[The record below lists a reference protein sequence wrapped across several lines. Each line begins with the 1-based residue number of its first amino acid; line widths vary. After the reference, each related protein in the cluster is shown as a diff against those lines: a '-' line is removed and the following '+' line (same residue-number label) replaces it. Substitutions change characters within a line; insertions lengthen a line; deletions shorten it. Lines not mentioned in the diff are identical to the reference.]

1 MGEIDPV
8 ENSIQTSEKP
18 VEGVHGQWK
27 QYSPPD
33 RSGSDEGKEMGLIL
47 KGMLRND
54 PDVIL
59 VGEIRD
65 EGVAKTAIQGA
76 KTGHLVFTTLHVD
89 HAAQTPSRLAGLGVD
104 PQDIASTL
112 KLVIAQRL
120 VRKVCT
126 SCAVPDTREST
137 MKNLKAAL
145 DTYLKSIGAPK
156 ILRARDGGCP
166 SCRGTGYRGRTM
178 AYELLRVNR
187 KIRGMIEAGTTTMKL
202 EEAAIGKGKSMWHVG
217 LRYVATGVTSMDELL
232 RSVPHDEVN

>member
-1 MGEIDPV
+1 
-8 ENSIQTSEKP
+8 
-18 VEGVHGQWK
+18 
-27 QYSPPD
+27 
-33 RSGSDEGKEMGLIL
+33 MGLIL